1 MRGQLHR
8 RSSSLIFKEQRSAD
22 LWEKRELSPE
32 PVVHRPEPVVYR
44 PEPVVH
50 RPEPVVHRPEP
61 VYHRPA
67 PVVHRPQPV
76 QVIERPSNT
85 SLK

>member
-32 PVVHRPEPVVYR
+32 PVVHRPEPVI
-44 PEPVVH
+44 
-50 RPEPVVHRPEP
+50 HRPEP

-85 SLK
+85 SLKWEIRKENEFLA